1 MKTEGPS
8 ISQKEISQIRQNL
21 ERSPN
26 LEEAAD
32 LLNLAGN
39 ATRLKLLYLLENMK
53 ELCVCDLA
61 EMLGVSVSAV
71 SQHLSKLRAY
81 GLVAPRR
88 DAQTIYYRL
97 TEHQFNEKRAPV
109 QREAAAELLSS
120 VRRLRSAAASRPT
133 TPAGKAGGGCSPPFP
148 APEALPTG
156 PAAERRG
163 SPRPAL
169 AGSPPA
175 SGPTRGRVSDIGTI
189 SSRERTWE
197 LRRCCY
203 VH

>member
-1 MKTEGPS
+1 MKMEGTS
-8 ISQKEISQIRQNL
+8 ISQKEISKIRANL
-21 ERSPN
+21 EVSPD

-39 ATRLKLLYLLENMK
+39 ATRLKLLYLLENLR

-97 TEHQFNEKRAPV
+97 TDHVFNDKLRQNFFRQF
-109 QREAAAELLSS
+109 
-120 VRRLRSAAASRPT
+120 
-133 TPAGKAGGGCSPPFP
+133 
-148 APEALPTG
+148 
-156 PAAERRG
+156 
-163 SPRPAL
+163 
-169 AGSPPA
+169 
-175 SGPTRGRVSDIGTI
+175 DI
-189 SSRERTWE
+189 
-197 LRRCCY
+197 
-203 VH
+203 

>member
-1 MKTEGPS
+1 MKAEAPS
-8 ISQKEISQIRQNL
+8 ISQKEITQIRQNL
-21 ERSPN
+21 EVSPD

-97 TEHQFNEKRAPV
+97 TEHPFNTKLRENFFRQFDV
-109 QREAAAELLSS
+109 
-120 VRRLRSAAASRPT
+120 
-133 TPAGKAGGGCSPPFP
+133 
-148 APEALPTG
+148 
-156 PAAERRG
+156 
-163 SPRPAL
+163 
-169 AGSPPA
+169 
-175 SGPTRGRVSDIGTI
+175 
-189 SSRERTWE
+189 
-197 LRRCCY
+197 
-203 VH
+203 

>member
-1 MKTEGPS
+1 MKMEGTS
-8 ISQKEISQIRQNL
+8 ISQKEISKIRANL
-21 ERSPN
+21 EVSPD

-39 ATRLKLLYLLENMK
+39 STRLKLLYLLENLR

-97 TEHQFNEKRAPV
+97 TDHAFNDKLRQNFFRQF
-109 QREAAAELLSS
+109 
-120 VRRLRSAAASRPT
+120 
-133 TPAGKAGGGCSPPFP
+133 
-148 APEALPTG
+148 
-156 PAAERRG
+156 
-163 SPRPAL
+163 
-169 AGSPPA
+169 
-175 SGPTRGRVSDIGTI
+175 DI
-189 SSRERTWE
+189 
-197 LRRCCY
+197 
-203 VH
+203 